1 MKPTILVTAF
11 EPFGGERVN
20 PTVQI
25 AEVLQREHSESVTT
39 RVLPVVFSECLEHLE
54 QAIHELHPDVVLALG
69 QAGGRSSIALE
80 RIAINLDDARIPDN
94 AGQTPVDTPVIAGAP
109 DAYFT
114 RLPVRQMLDA
124 LQQAGIPAQI
134 SNSAGTYVCNHLM
147 FGLLHLIQTRHPQ
160 MGGGFIHVPF
170 LPEQAL
176 KNNAPSMSLALM
188 VQAIN
193 ICLDVVTDTKTS
205 ELVE

>member
-1 MKPTILVTAF
+1 VNQSILVTAF

-20 PTVQI
+20 PTIHI
-25 AEVLQREHSESVTT
+25 AEALQREHPESVIT
-39 RVLPVVFSECLEHLE
+39 RVLPVMFGECLTRLE
-54 QAIHELHPDVVLALG
+54 QAIDAVRPDVVLALG

-80 RIAINLDDARIPDN
+80 RVAVNLDDARIPDN
-94 AGQTPVDTPVIAGAP
+94 AGQTPVDTPVIADAP

-134 SNSAGTYVCNHLM
+134 SNSAGAYVCNHLM

-160 MGGGFIHVPF
+160 MRGGFIHVPF

-176 KNNAPSMSLALM
+176 RNNAPSMSLALM
-188 VQAIN
+188 VQAMN
-193 ICLDVVTDTKTS
+193 ICLEVATDTKTS
-205 ELVE
+205 ELV

>member
-1 MKPTILVTAF
+1 VNPTILVTAF

-25 AEVLQREHSESVTT
+25 AEVLQREHPESVTT
-39 RVLPVVFSECLEHLE
+39 RVLPVVFGECLEHLE
-54 QAIHELHPDVVLALG
+54 QAIHELNPDVVLALG

-124 LQQAGIPAQI
+124 LQQAGIPA
-134 SNSAGTYVCNHLM
+134 
-147 FGLLHLIQTRHPQ
+147 P
-160 MGGGFIHVPF
+160 VP
-170 LPEQAL
+170 
-176 KNNAPSMSLALM
+176 MC
-188 VQAIN
+188 AI
-193 ICLDVVTDTKTS
+193 T
-205 ELVE
+205 